1 MHNVHLILMKIFLK
15 LYFLFTTSF
24 SYGSRTEKIIEPPIS
39 YEKKKYM
46 KVSVVVK

>member
-1 MHNVHLILMKIFLK
+1 MHNVHLILMTNFLK

-24 SYGSRTEKIIEPPIS
+24 DSYGSRTEKIIEPPIS
-39 YEKKKYM
+39 YEKKYM